1 MVKKIIS
8 FALLLAVIFVGYM
21 FFHTYRAENSES
33 QKLFLTGKF
42 PSPLPDGFY
51 KGTTE
56 ISQKGWEGKTF
67 FSTRSTG
74 INTFQGEQ
82 KFPFVTSQGKGLTD
96 PELEVVKIDY
106 KNGKN
111 PFWVAPVLDEIVQ
124 VAPGKYV
131 GKIHYRLIPGF
142 PFVLGYFQLEK

>member
-56 ISQKGWEGKTF
+56 ISQKG
-67 FSTRSTG
+67 
-74 INTFQGEQ
+74 
-82 KFPFVTSQGKGLTD
+82 
-96 PELEVVKIDY
+96 
-106 KNGKN
+106 
-111 PFWVAPVLDEIVQ
+111 
-124 VAPGKYV
+124 
-131 GKIHYRLIPGF
+131 
-142 PFVLGYFQLEK
+142 